1 MRRHAAVNL
10 VAVIVGAALLATG
23 LLTPRNGSPQ
33 VDELGWLALGLTVV
47 VTAAL
52 VGGHF
57 AGRFGQAAV
66 LGELLAGVLLG
77 SLAGIAG
84 LRFIATDRYLDI
96 IAQVGM
102 LLLMFEVG
110 LDLSVRDL
118 FAVGP
123 SSLMVAVIGT
133 LASLAVGTGA
143 ATLFMPG
150 APQPTHIFVGA
161 ALTATSV
168 GITARVLKD
177 LGASRSIEARIVLG
191 AAVVDDVLG
200 LVVLGMVGAWFAPH
214 RGVAAAGNASIP
226 ALIMKTAG
234 FLVLAIVLGTQLT
247 PAWFRQAAR
256 LRTKGALLAVGLCF
270 CFFLSWAAS
279 AIGLAA
285 LVGAFAAGLVLEDS
299 HSEMF
304 VRRGERPL
312 NELLQPMTSF
322 LVPVF
327 FVLVGFRADIRALA
341 HPTALA
347 VPVALTIAAIVGKL
361 LCGVGVL
368 AAGASRLTVAC
379 GMIPR
384 GEVALVFAA
393 LGGTYKIGP
402 LPLLDQSGY
411 TAIVTVVIL
420 TTLITPPALKWSYGR
435 RVGAQVIP
443 RPAA

>member
-1 MRRHAAVNL
+1 MRGRSALYVFL
-10 VAVIVGAALLATG
+10 VSIGAALLALG
-23 LLTPRNGSPQ
+23 ALLSRDASARS
-33 VDELGWLALGLTVV
+33 DELGWLALGLTVV

-52 VGGHF
+52 VGGHL
-57 AGRFGQAAV
+57 AVRFGQAAV
-66 LGELLAGVLLG
+66 LGELIAGMLLG
-77 SLAGIAG
+77 SVASGIG
-84 LRFIATDRYLDI
+84 LRFIATDPYLDI
-96 IAQVGM
+96 VARVGM
-102 LLLMFEVG
+102 LLLLFEVG

-123 SSLMVAVIGT
+123 SSMMVAIIGT
-133 LASLAVGTGA
+133 IASLVIGTGA
-143 ATLFMPG
+143 ATALMRG
-150 APQPTHIFVGA
+150 APQATHVFMGA

-177 LGASRSIEARIVLG
+177 LGASRSTEARIVLG

-200 LVVLGMVGAWFAPH
+200 LVVLGI
-214 RGVAAAGNASIP
+214 VAAAFAPGAVASAGQMA
-226 ALIMKTAG
+226 ALVMKTIG
-234 FLVLAIVLGTQLT
+234 FLVLAIVLGLWLT
-247 PAWFRQAAR
+247 PVWFRRAAS
-256 LRTKGALLAVGLCF
+256 LRTSGALLAVGLCF

-327 FVLVGFRADIRALA
+327 FVLIGLRADIRSMADLSGLALA
-341 HPTALA
+341 LG
-347 VPVALTIAAIVGKL
+347 LTLAAIAGKL
-361 LCGVGVL
+361 LCGVGVF
-368 AAGASRLTVAC
+368 ARGANKLTVAC

-393 LGGTYKIGP
+393 LGLSYTVGA
-402 LPLLDQSGY
+402 LPLLDQRGY
-411 TAIVTVVIL
+411 TAIVTVVVL
-420 TTLITPPALKWSYGR
+420 TTLVTPPALKWSFGR
-435 RVGAQVIP
+435 RRDAQVVP

>member
-1 MRRHAAVNL
+1 MNGRSAIQYAIVATAL
-10 VAVIVGAALLATG
+10 VLLVVG
-23 LLTPRNGSPQ
+23 LLLSRGSESQ
-33 VDELGWLALGLTVV
+33 VDELGWLALGLAIVV
-47 VTAAL
+47 SAAL
-52 VGGHF
+52 IGGHV
-57 AGRFGQAAV
+57 AGHFGQAAV
-66 LGELLAGVLLG
+66 LGELLAGIILG
-77 SLAGIAG
+77 SLSGAAR
-84 LRFIATDRYLDI
+84 LHFIANDPYLDI
-96 IAQVGM
+96 VARIGM

-123 SSLMVAVIGT
+123 SSLLVAVIGT
-133 LASLAVGTGA
+133 VASFGVGTA
-143 ATLFMPG
+143 AAARLMPT
-150 APQPTHIFVGA
+150 APQATHVFMGA

-177 LGASRSIEARIVLG
+177 MGASRSTEARIVLG

-200 LVVLGMVGAWFAPH
+200 LVVLGI
-214 RGVAAAGNASIP
+214 VAASFGPRENAAGLGESSIV
-226 ALIMKTAG
+226 ALVMKTVG
-234 FLVLAIVLGTQLT
+234 FLALAIILGARLT

-256 LRTKGALLAVGLCF
+256 LHARGALLAVGLCF

-279 AIGLAA
+279 SVGLAA
-285 LVGAFAAGLVLEDS
+285 LVGAFAAGLVLEDT
-299 HSEMF
+299 HSEAF

-312 NELLQPMTSF
+312 GELLQPMTSF

-341 HPTALA
+341 HPTTLA
-347 VPVALTIAAIVGKL
+347 VPVVLTLAAVVGKL
-361 LCGVGVL
+361 FCSVGVI
-368 AAGASRLTVAC
+368 ARGTSRLTVAI

-393 LGGTYKIGP
+393 LGGAFRVGA
-402 LPLLDQSGY
+402 LPLLDEGGY

-420 TTLITPPALKWSYGR
+420 TTLVTPPALKWSLGR
-435 RVGAQVIP
+435 RNGTRAIP